1 MNKESFAEQEI
12 KPPKVGLKI
21 SNAKST
27 IKSEKPKQ
35 EDFRNKVNE
44 ILAQEEEQK
53 KIAFA
58 LSSKFQTIL
67 RDKTL
72 DSSKDN
78 IVRGSEKEI
87 IRDLIDF
94 ARIINSDENQE
105 EDLGTIS
112 LFITLYRSLLIQRDR
127 INELEFLQTKMNKD
141 MMHLEAKLK
150 VLENK

>member
-1 MNKESFAEQEI
+1 MNKESFSEQEI

-21 SNAKST
+21 NNNKSSV
-27 IKSEKPKQ
+27 KSEKPKQ
-35 EDFRNKVNE
+35 EDFRNKINE

-53 KIAFA
+53 RIAFT
-58 LSSKFQTIL
+58 LSNKFQAIL

-72 DSSKDN
+72 DSSKDQT
-78 IVRGSEKEI
+78 IRDSEKDN

-127 INELEFLQTKMNKD
+127 INELEFLQTKMNKE
-141 MMHLEAKLK
+141 MISLEGRLK
-150 VLENK
+150 ALENK